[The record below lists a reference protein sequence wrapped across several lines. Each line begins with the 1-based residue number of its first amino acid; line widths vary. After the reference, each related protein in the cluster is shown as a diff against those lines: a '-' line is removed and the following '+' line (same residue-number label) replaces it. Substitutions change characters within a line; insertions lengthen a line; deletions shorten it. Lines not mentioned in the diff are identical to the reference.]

1 MKRDPV
7 FPATAR
13 QRGLVAPSKFAH
25 VVYLTS
31 NFEALI
37 GWYKLVFE
45 AEVVFRNTE
54 IAFLTYDEE
63 HHRIAIIRAPEAGVH
78 HVAYGFES
86 FAELLGTYERLK
98 ACGIVPF
105 WAVNHGPTTSLYYRD
120 PDGNQ
125 MEFQVDNFD
134 STAEAAAYFLTEDF
148 ARNPIGVEFE
158 PGELLR
164 RLRAGEPDALLKKR
178 PQGPASP
185 IR

>member
-1 MKRDPV
+1 MKRHPV

-31 NFEALI
+31 NFEALT

-45 AEVVFRNTE
+45 AEVVFRNAD

-78 HVAYGFES
+78 HVAYGFDS
-86 FAELLGTYERLK
+86 LAELLGTYERLE
-98 ACGIVPF
+98 AFNILPF

-120 PDGNQ
+120 PDGNP

-148 ARNPIGVEFE
+148 VRNPIGVEFE
-158 PGELLR
+158 PDELLR
-164 RLRAGEPDALLKKR
+164 RWRAGEPDALLKTR